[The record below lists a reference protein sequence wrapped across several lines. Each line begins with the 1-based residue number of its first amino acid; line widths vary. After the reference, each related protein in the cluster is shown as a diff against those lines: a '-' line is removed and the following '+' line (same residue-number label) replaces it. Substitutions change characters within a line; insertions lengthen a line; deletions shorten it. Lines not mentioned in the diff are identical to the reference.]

1 MAVITGLKDIEDHL
15 EKIKRK
21 YSVGKKPTVIVGYTA
36 NYAIHVHENARME
49 ARRRMMRG
57 GKNPKAQWKF
67 LEQPFREYR
76 GEFLRLIKIAVKKGL
91 PVIDALYIAGL
102 RLQRESQALVP
113 LITGNLKASAFTKK
127 ENG

>member
-1 MAVITGLKDIEDHL
+1 MAIITGLKDIEDHL
-15 EKIKRK
+15 KKIKRK

-36 NYAIHVHENARME
+36 NYAIHVHENAKME
-49 ARRRMMRG
+49 ARRRMMKG

-76 GEFLRLIKIAVKKGL
+76 SEFLRLIKIAVKKGL

-102 RLQRESQALVP
+102 RLQREAMA
-113 LITGNLKASAFTKK
+113 ITPVVTSNLQTSAFTKK